1 MSNLSDSFIICTL
14 YASYMNATLFTMF
27 RIVNLFGVMH
37 MLIIIFFNYHIF
49 YNLEF
54 VNKEIEEIK
63 CMQLLY
69 TA

>member
-1 MSNLSDSFIICTL
+1 
-14 YASYMNATLFTMF
+14 MF

-37 MLIIIFFNYHIF
+37 MLIIIFLNYHIF